1 MTPPDKLAIIE
12 RKRAL
17 RSEMRARRLRLDAST
32 RAAASRA
39 AAWQALAHLP
49 WRERPRVA
57 LFWPLAEELDT
68 RPLLH
73 ALHWLGGE
81 PLLPRMQGK
90 GQPLVVH
97 AWHPE
102 LPLAQGPFGVM
113 EPGPGLPAV
122 LPEIVLAPLL
132 AFDRSGHRLG
142 YGAGFYDLTF
152 TAIAAVG
159 GAPWRVGFCFACQEV
174 ASVPV
179 DAFDIPL
186 DAVITEAGVLRLRAA
201 PGGPS

>member
-1 MTPPDKLAIIE
+1 MTPSDSVAITE

-17 RSEMRARRLRLDAST
+17 RREMRARRLRLDAAA

-39 AAWQALAHLP
+39 AAWHALGHLP

-57 LFWPLAEELDT
+57 LFWPLAEEIDT

-90 GQPLVVH
+90 GRPLVFH
-97 AWHPE
+97 AWSPE
-102 LPLAQGPFGVM
+102 TPLVEGPFGVL

-122 LPEIVLAPLL
+122 LPGTVLAPLL

-152 TAIAAVG
+152 TAIAAMG

-174 ASVPV
+174 EHVPV

-186 DAVITEAGVLRLRAA
+186 DAVITEAGVLPLRAA
-201 PGGPS
+201 PAGLS